1 MTGAE
6 SHVRQDRAPDLVT
19 ALRRAVALLRA
30 VDHDHPRGPW
40 RSADPEPTGPSEDPD
55 TRPRSGV
62 DVPGALNPTARATH
76 NAWSGEHAADPLAA
90 FEDLVGDSRP
100 RFAPP
105 TVHRVAV
112 DRSLA
117 GPLADLLDA
126 LADLAATTLAKRGD
140 DDVALAAPSRTGRPW
155 ASPNG
160 CAPPSPER
168 TGRATTVQTVSS
180 PTGRVDIVPERDA
193 SPSLGRGFDDGPPDP
208 PQQAFPVPRR
218 SAGGRTKASGSEDIA
233 AMSCRT

>member
-6 SHVRQDRAPDLVT
+6 SHVRQDRAPDLVA

-40 RSADPEPTGPSEDPD
+40 RSADPEPPEDLD

-62 DVPGALNPTARATH
+62 DDVLRAGNPTARAAH
-76 NAWSGEHAADPLAA
+76 NAWSVEHATDLLAA
-90 FEDLVGDSRP
+90 FEDLVGDPRP
-100 RFAPP
+100 RLAPP

-126 LADLAATTLAKRGD
+126 LADLVATTLAERAD
-140 DDVALAAPSRTGRPW
+140 DDVALAATEPY
-155 ASPNG
+155 
-160 CAPPSPER
+160 
-168 TGRATTVQTVSS
+168 
-180 PTGRVDIVPERDA
+180 
-193 SPSLGRGFDDGPPDP
+193 
-208 PQQAFPVPRR
+208 R
-218 SAGGRTKASGSEDIA
+218 SAMGVAERVCA
-233 AMSCRT
+233 AET

>member
-40 RSADPEPTGPSEDPD
+40 RSADPEPTGSSDDLD
-55 TRPRSGV
+55 TGPRSGV
-62 DVPGALNPTARATH
+62 DDVAGARSPSARATH

-90 FEDLVGDSRP
+90 FEDLLGDTRP

-105 TVHRVAV
+105 VVHRVAV

-126 LADLAATTLAKRGD
+126 LADLAAAALAQRAD
-140 DDVALAAPSRTGRPW
+140 DDVALAATEPY
-155 ASPNG
+155 
-160 CAPPSPER
+160 
-168 TGRATTVQTVSS
+168 
-180 PTGRVDIVPERDA
+180 
-193 SPSLGRGFDDGPPDP
+193 
-208 PQQAFPVPRR
+208 R
-218 SAGGRTKASGSEDIA
+218 SAMVVAERVCA
-233 AMSCRT
+233 AET

>member
-1 MTGAE
+1 MGAE

-40 RSADPEPTGPSEDPD
+40 RPADPEPTGPSEDLD

-62 DVPGALNPTARATH
+62 ADVPRARNPTARATH

-90 FEDLVGDSRP
+90 FEDLVGDTRP
-100 RFAPP
+100 RFALP

-117 GPLADLLDA
+117 GPLADLLDV

-140 DDVALAAPSRTGRPW
+140 DDVALAATEPY
-155 ASPNG
+155 
-160 CAPPSPER
+160 
-168 TGRATTVQTVSS
+168 
-180 PTGRVDIVPERDA
+180 
-193 SPSLGRGFDDGPPDP
+193 
-208 PQQAFPVPRR
+208 R
-218 SAGGRTKASGSEDIA
+218 SAMGVAERLCA
-233 AMSCRT
+233 AET